1 MLVIP
6 RFKIMV
12 LAKKREE
19 TKKDERARAVE
30 NNPCSICRSLGLPFC
45 RGHGGGSGGGGSD
58 STSDDKLE
66 GNDHQL
72 LAPKDPANVPSIDQ
86 LLLHSGLWHLP
97 EDADF
102 VFEFKD
108 PLALVNM
115 TLNMEL
121 GFLVLQGKREL
132 SNEEQK
138 ALDELFDTIKQEF
151 NLFKNSIKDPQFPLE
166 TMTLAREG
174 NSLTIKIPSPKYYDL
189 FVQQLMDKNLLPGNA
204 PVLQHQNQSVKHPEK
219 LGAVMEKDSAKEEY
233 KSFLPNPFDISR
245 GPKLPDWV

>member
-1 MLVIP
+1 
-6 RFKIMV
+6 MV

-45 RGHGGGSGGGGSD
+45 RGHGGGGSD
-58 STSDDKLE
+58 SASDDKSE

-72 LAPKDPANVPSIDQ
+72 LAPKNPANVPSIDQ

-151 NLFKNSIKDPQFPLE
+151 NLFKNSIKDPQFLLE

-189 FVQQLMDKNLLPGNA
+189 FVQQLMDKNLLPSNTPA
-204 PVLQHQNQSVKHPEK
+204 LQHQNQSVKHLEK
-219 LGAVMEKDSAKEEY
+219 LGAAKDSVMEEY
-233 KSFLPNPFDISR
+233 KSSLPNPFDISR

>member
-12 LAKKREE
+12 VAKKREE
-19 TKKDERARAVE
+19 TQKDERARAIE

-58 STSDDKLE
+58 SASDDKADD
-66 GNDHQL
+66 NDHQL
-72 LAPKDPANVPSIDQ
+72 LASKNPANVTNIEQ

-97 EDADF
+97 EDEDF

-121 GFLVLQGKREL
+121 GLLVLQGKREL
-132 SNEEQK
+132 GNEEQN
-138 ALDELFDTIKQEF
+138 ALDELYETIAQEF
-151 NLFKNSIKDPQFPLE
+151 NLFKNSIKDPQVPLE

-189 FVQQLMDKNLLPGNA
+189 FVQQLMEKNLLPGKA

-219 LGAVMEKDSAKEEY
+219 SEAAKDSVMEEY
-233 KSFLPNPFDISR
+233 KSSLPNPFDISR
-245 GPKLPDWV
+245 GPKLPDWI